1 VIKLDLNCLPV
12 NQRLA
17 RNIYDEDG
25 NLLLAQDIILEAR
38 HIEQLLIKGYREVYL
53 QEEKLPVEQTVIEK
67 KIVSSK
73 SSLSPEMGT
82 AVEHIKE
89 FMLRVSAG
97 HAITRSQVEETID
110 LIYPEIVG
118 TTNIL
123 NQIRLLRQKD
133 EYTMKHSV
141 SVSVIAVK
149 IGESMGIPEGSLR
162 SLGIAALLHDIG
174 KARISIDLINKP
186 TELTLQEFQ
195 EIQKHPLHGF
205 KIVQDMKIPDTEV
218 VTAILQ
224 HHEHYDGSGYPFR
237 VFGRKLHIFSRIIA
251 VADVF
256 DALTSDRPYRK
267 AIPLFDALDEVVNN
281 SVGHLDPII
290 TRRLATYIL
299 NMIPG
304 EIVKLNDGSTASVV
318 LVNRDEP
325 HRPMVRTGNHFIN
338 LKEERRLHV
347 IDIA

>member
-1 VIKLDLNCLPV
+1 MIKLNLNHLPV
-12 NQRLA
+12 NQILA
-17 RNIYDEDG
+17 RNIYDQDG
-25 NLLLAQDIILEAR
+25 NLLLAQGIVLEAR
-38 HIEQLLIKGYREVYL
+38 HIEQLLIKGYQEVYL

-67 KIVSSK
+67 RVVP
-73 SSLSPEMGT
+73 LSPAMGT

-89 FMLRVSAG
+89 FMLHVSSG
-97 HAITRSQVEETID
+97 HAITRNQVEETIN

-123 NQIRLLRQKD
+123 NQIKLLREKD

-149 IGESMGIPEGSLR
+149 IGESMGIPEESLR
-162 SLGIAALLHDIG
+162 NLGIAALLHDIG
-174 KARISIDLINKP
+174 KARISMDLINKP
-186 TELTLQEFQ
+186 TRLTPQELK

-205 KIVQDMKIPDTEV
+205 KIVQDINIPDTEV

-237 VFGRKLHIFSRIIA
+237 VFGRKLHLFSRIIA

-267 AIPLFDALDEVVNN
+267 AIPLFNALDEVVNN
-281 SVGHLDPII
+281 SMGHLDPTI
-290 TRRLATYIL
+290 TRRLANYVL

-325 HRPMVRTGNHFIN
+325 HRPMVRAGNHFIN
-338 LKEERRLHV
+338 LKEERQLHV